1 VIESSATKPLGEIPA
16 GREGRIDEVAAAVVY
31 FVSPE
36 AAYVTG
42 QVLEVAGGWNL

>member
-1 VIESSATKPLGEIPA
+1 VIENSVDLPAAPIPA
-16 GREGRIDEVAAAVVY
+16 GRVGRVDEVAAAVLY